1 MRLLK
6 LILLTIY
13 GQVKDIT
20 ITKNILNENSDIL
33 KDFFKDIDKYKIYSG
48 EEQIQLAR
56 EAKAGNN
63 RSREKLITSNLKFV
77 ITCAKKY
84 VGQGVPL
91 IDLINSGNYGLCLA
105 IDNYDPDRGYKFLS
119 FAVWYIR
126 REILKEIYNTGRTI
140 RYPITY
146 ISKITKVKKAY
157 EDFLTKNQRE
167 PTEEELINIANVTQ
181 KQYDSV
187 ILDKS
192 YCQSFDTP
200 ITDDGKT
207 TLGDTLMENPVPLND
222 SFTKETV
229 IKALNC
235 LNERELKVITEFYG
249 LNGEYERPIKEI
261 AKEMG
266 LGDERI
272 RQIRKGAIKKLEK
285 RCGKVLKTLL

>member
-1 MRLLK
+1 MK
-6 LILLTIY
+6 E
-13 GQVKDIT
+13 IT
-20 ITKNILNENSDIL
+20 ITKNILNEKSDIL
-33 KDFFKDIDKYKIYSG
+33 KEFFKDIDKYPIYSG
-48 EEQIQLAR
+48 EEQIELAR
-56 EAKAGNN
+56 KAKAGDEI
-63 RSREKLITSNLKFV
+63 SKEKLITSNLKFV

-84 VGQGVPL
+84 TGQGVPL

-157 EDFLTKNQRE
+157 DKFVNEQQRE
-167 PTEEELINIANVTQ
+167 PTDEELIDIANVTQ

-187 ILDKS
+187 VMDKS
-192 YCQSFDTP
+192 YCQSIDTP
-200 ITDDGKT
+200 VTEDGKT
-207 TLGDTLMENPVPLND
+207 TLGDTLVESPTKFTDN
-222 SFTKETV
+222 FTKET
-229 IKALNC
+229 ILKALNC
-235 LNERELKVITEFYG
+235 LNEREFKVITEFYG
-249 LNGEYERPIKEI
+249 LNGEYEKPIKEI
-261 AKEMG
+261 AKEMN

-272 RQIRKGAIKKLEK
+272 RQIRKGAIKKLNK